1 MAVSVRAQ
9 EHPFAL
15 PAAEREIFA
24 QRLGEAIRRARR
36 SGGTVIAALGWSIG
50 AHVDP
55 TAVVVASRRAGEPWF
70 CFEQPDRNR
79 VARAALGAITALEA
93 EGPQRFG
100 DVAAQ
105 WRALS
110 SAAVCEPDDGLAAL
124 GGFAFAPD
132 GGQSPPW
139 SGFAPA
145 SLQVPEVLLVR
156 RNGDVRSGPVQRRTQ
171 SRTRRPA
178 SAHHRPATTRVSR
191 TRRDR
196 NESESRR
203 RSRRRRTSLAA
214 AGRSTPA
221 SAPSPHAD
229 PRRRRG

>member
-9 EHPFAL
+9 QHPFVL
-15 PAAEREIFA
+15 PAAEREILA
-24 QRLGEAIRRARR
+24 QRVGEAIRRARR
-36 SGGTVIAALGWSIG
+36 SGGTVIAALGWNVG
-50 AHVDP
+50 EHVDP
-55 TAVVVASRRAGEPWF
+55 TAVVVASRRASEPWF

-79 VARAALGAITALEA
+79 VARAALGCVATLEA
-93 EGPQRFG
+93 EGPERFS
-100 DVAAQ
+100 DVAGQ

-156 RNGDVRSGPVQRRTQ
+156 RNGDVRLTAAGSTCSPTLQ
-171 SRTRRPA
+171 P
-178 SAHHRPATTRVSR
+178 SAATTVPPLRRARRIASPTRWARISR
-191 TRRDR
+191 
-196 NESESRR
+196 S
-203 RSRRRRTSLAA
+203 A
-214 AGRSTPA
+214 AGRTKGCCWARTDTAIGVYDPPSTM
-221 SAPSPHAD
+221 
-229 PRRRRG
+229 G